1 MDSDE
6 FPDDLTPAEYG
17 MWQAF
22 RNGSAYDL
30 RGEDEV
36 QDDANGTSP
45 WGAERT
51 VRARM
56 VALLLLSGPSPLP
69 GRATALKITGARIT
83 GPLDLSNSQIDVPVE
98 LRSCRFEA
106 PVRLVDCQMRT
117 VIFDGC
123 AIPALEAAR
132 LTTAGD
138 LQLSNCTI
146 PFGIS
151 MPQAQIGTD
160 LTVNFSR
167 LHRDRRGRAW
177 IGDGLNVG
185 QDLNAELLSTSGEI
199 SLRGAR
205 VGGQFS
211 LRGAS
216 LNNEHGRWAL
226 NALRLVVEESLFLAP
241 GAASQNLS
249 RIADTPARGTRVQRT
264 EVRGGVLLDGATFG
278 NGLII
283 EYTRFHLADDQEV
296 SLRSIQAP
304 ELRFMPERPERGSI
318 ILANAT
324 VGRLVDKADSWPG
337 PGQLELQGFTYE
349 TLAPGGPFPL
359 AARLAWLAA
368 ATPTYSPE
376 PYDRLAASLRA
387 TGEDADANDVT
398 LAKLRRRRADLPLAP
413 RAWEGFQ
420 DLVLGYGYRPA
431 RGLFWLGSLWLAG
444 SLWFAS
450 HPPPP
455 LNADEAPHWQPAIY
469 TLDLLLPVLDLGQ
482 EAAWRTSGA
491 SQWIALFLVILGWL
505 LATIVTAGAAAV
517 ILRRN

>member
-1 MDSDE
+1 
-6 FPDDLTPAEYG
+6 

-30 RGEDEV
+30 RGGDEV

-98 LRSCRFEA
+98 LRGCRFEA

-138 LQLSNCTI
+138 LQLSSCTI

-296 SLRSIQAP
+296 SLRSVQAP
-304 ELRFMPERPERGSI
+304 ELRFMPERPERGRI
-318 ILANAT
+318 VLANAT

-431 RGLFWLGSLWLAG
+431 RGLFWLVSLWLAG

-450 HPPPP
+450 YPPPP

>member
-1 MDSDE
+1 
-6 FPDDLTPAEYG
+6 

-30 RGEDEV
+30 RGGDEV

-56 VALLLLSGPSPLP
+56 VALLLLSGPSALP
-69 GRATALKITGARIT
+69 GRAAALKITGARIT

-98 LRSCRFEA
+98 LRGCRFEA

-132 LTTAGD
+132 LTTTGD
-138 LQLSNCTI
+138 LQFSDCTMSS
-146 PFGIS
+146 GIS

-167 LHRDRRGRAW
+167 LYRDRRGKAW

-185 QDLNAELLSTSGEI
+185 QDLNAELLSASGEI

-216 LNNEHGRWAL
+216 LSNRYGRWAL
-226 NALRLVVEESLFLAP
+226 NALRLVVEESLFLTP
-241 GAASQNLS
+241 GAERQDVSQ
-249 RIADTPARGTRVQRT
+249 IGGTPARGTRMRRT
-264 EVRGGVLLDGATFG
+264 EVHGGVLLDGATFG
-278 NGLII
+278 NGLVI
-283 EYTRFHLADDQEV
+283 ERVRFILADDQSV
-296 SLRSIQAP
+296 SLQSIQAP
-304 ELRFMPERPERGSI
+304 ELRFMPERPERGTI

-324 VGRLVDKADSWPG
+324 VGRLVDRADSWPG
-337 PGQLELQGFTYE
+337 PGQLVLQGFTYE
-349 TLAPGGPFPL
+349 TLAPSGPFPL
-359 AARLAWLAA
+359 AARMAWLAA
-368 ATPTYSPE
+368 ATPEYSPE

-387 TGEDADANDVT
+387 TGEDADANVVV
-398 LAKLRRRRADLPLAP
+398 LAKFRRRRADLPLAP
-413 RAWEGFQ
+413 RAWEVFQ
-420 DLVLGYGYRPA
+420 DVALGYGYRPA
-431 RGLFWLGSLWLAG
+431 RGLFWLLSLWLAG

-455 LNADEAPHWQPAIY
+455 LNAEEAPHWQPVIY

-491 SQWIALFLVILGWL
+491 SQWIALSLVILGWL

>member
-1 MDSDE
+1 
-6 FPDDLTPAEYG
+6 

-30 RGEDEV
+30 RVGDGV
-36 QDDANGTSP
+36 QDDAKGTSP
-45 WGAERT
+45 WEAERT
-51 VRARM
+51 VRARV
-56 VALLLLSGPSPLP
+56 VALLLLSGPSALP
-69 GRATALKITGARIT
+69 GRAAALKIAGARIT

-98 LRSCRFEA
+98 VRGCRFEA
-106 PVRLVDCQMRT
+106 PVQLVDCQMRT

-146 PFGIS
+146 SEGLS

-160 LTVNFSR
+160 LTLSFSR
-167 LHRDRRGRAW
+167 LDRDRRGRAW
-177 IGDGLNVG
+177 IGEGLNVG
-185 QDLNAELLSTSGEI
+185 QDLNAELLRSAGEI

-216 LNNEHGRWAL
+216 LNNQYGRWAL
-226 NALRLVVEESLFLAP
+226 NALRLVVEENLFITP
-241 GAASQNLS
+241 GAESLDVS
-249 RIADTPARGTRVQRT
+249 RPGDTPARGTRVQRT
-264 EVRGGVLLDGATFG
+264 EVRGGILLDGATFG

-283 EYTRFHLADDQEV
+283 EAARFHLADDQEV
-296 SLRSIQAP
+296 SLRGIQAP
-304 ELRFMPERPERGSI
+304 ELRFMPERPERGR
-318 ILANAT
+318 ILLTNAT
-324 VGRLVDKADSWPG
+324 VGRLVDRAGSWPG
-337 PGQLELQGFTYE
+337 PGQLVLQGFTYQ

-376 PYDRLAASLRA
+376 PYDRLAASLRT
-387 TGEDADANDVT
+387 TGEDADANNVI

-431 RGLFWLGSLWLAG
+431 RGLFWLLSLWLAG

-455 LNADEAPHWQPAIY
+455 LNAEEAPHWQPAIY